1 MATGKP
7 KASLSAKKK
16 VDGAEGRRT
25 PLYMDLILK
34 FLNKIRCC
42 VVGVLLESFHF
53 KSFESQP
60 VLKLEF
66 PFVTILFCV
75 LLQRQI
81 KSCSFFR
88 RKRKPITAFW

>member
-1 MATGKP
+1 MATSKT

-16 VDGAEGRRT
+16 VDGVEGRRT
-25 PLYMDLILK
+25 SLYMDLILK

-42 VVGVLLESFHF
+42 VVVGVLLESFHF

-66 PFVTILFCV
+66 PFVTILF
-75 LLQRQI
+75 
-81 KSCSFFR
+81 
-88 RKRKPITAFW
+88 